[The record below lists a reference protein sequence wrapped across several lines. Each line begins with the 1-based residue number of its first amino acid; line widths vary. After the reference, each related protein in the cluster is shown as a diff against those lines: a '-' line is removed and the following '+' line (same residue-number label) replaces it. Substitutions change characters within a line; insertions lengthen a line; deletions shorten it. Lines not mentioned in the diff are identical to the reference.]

1 MRGERLCLEEGV
13 MAQTQSIP
21 SGIEA
26 DVLHADDRRFDAMV
40 RGDWAALEA
49 SLADDL
55 TYVHSTA
62 RLESKAEHVANLRA
76 GKPHYRTIA
85 PRDRRARVHGSVAVV
100 NGTSDMHV
108 ENAGKEQRFTIRY
121 LAVYV
126 KAGQAW
132 RMIAWQSTRQP
143 DAWCRDTRATTRR
156 HAMPVLVIGATG
168 FIGPRL
174 IRRLIA
180 RGHEVVGMDLNP
192 GAASFSGVP
201 IEAPVVRGDVTHFED
216 VMRTVLEVKPDR
228 LINLAYGLGAGEGN
242 PHQVMRLDVLGMD
255 NCFEAARLGG
265 VKRVVYASSIAV
277 SGQQR
282 HFGERLVNEDDPTY
296 GTSQYAMHKIFNEFQ
311 ARKYVRTYGMSITG
325 VRPANVTGPD
335 KVRGSTD
342 HVQLMTDAARG
353 KPVHLPNK
361 GLMRLLI
368 HVDDMAEV
376 FARVLLADAPRHDLY
391 NSGGIPVSLGELA
404 DIVRGFLPDAQITFG
419 EEGGREESGN
429 YLVDWSRLAKE
440 FGIEYPGLHT
450 RVFEVINDVRR
461 QEGLPPVSGR

>member
-1 MRGERLCLEEGV
+1 

-143 DAWCRDTRATTRR
+143 DA
-156 HAMPVLVIGATG
+156 
-168 FIGPRL
+168 
-174 IRRLIA
+174 
-180 RGHEVVGMDLNP
+180 
-192 GAASFSGVP
+192 
-201 IEAPVVRGDVTHFED
+201 
-216 VMRTVLEVKPDR
+216 
-228 LINLAYGLGAGEGN
+228 
-242 PHQVMRLDVLGMD
+242 
-255 NCFEAARLGG
+255 
-265 VKRVVYASSIAV
+265 
-277 SGQQR
+277 
-282 HFGERLVNEDDPTY
+282 
-296 GTSQYAMHKIFNEFQ
+296 
-311 ARKYVRTYGMSITG
+311 
-325 VRPANVTGPD
+325 
-335 KVRGSTD
+335 
-342 HVQLMTDAARG
+342 
-353 KPVHLPNK
+353 
-361 GLMRLLI
+361 
-368 HVDDMAEV
+368 
-376 FARVLLADAPRHDLY
+376 
-391 NSGGIPVSLGELA
+391 
-404 DIVRGFLPDAQITFG
+404 
-419 EEGGREESGN
+419 
-429 YLVDWSRLAKE
+429 
-440 FGIEYPGLHT
+440 
-450 RVFEVINDVRR
+450 
-461 QEGLPPVSGR
+461 